1 MSRPVLC
8 AMLLAI
14 LAVPAVLSAQAARG
28 DLTAREREFIETLRR
43 ESPASADRF
52 IALRNAS
59 DQALAELRRREAQVN
74 GMPTT
79 ELRGLLLPQLKQA
92 QRNYVDA
99 QFKILDF
106 LDERDRGIIASLQQD
121 LTQFKRAL
129 DERQRSREELKKL
142 LPAE

>member
-1 MSRPVLC
+1 MSKAVLC
-8 AMLLAI
+8 ALLLAI

-74 GMPTT
+74 AMPTD
-79 ELRGLLLPQLKQA
+79 LRGPLLPQLKQA

-106 LDERDRGIIASLQQD
+106 LDERDRGIIKTLQED
-121 LTQFKRAL
+121 VAQFKRAL